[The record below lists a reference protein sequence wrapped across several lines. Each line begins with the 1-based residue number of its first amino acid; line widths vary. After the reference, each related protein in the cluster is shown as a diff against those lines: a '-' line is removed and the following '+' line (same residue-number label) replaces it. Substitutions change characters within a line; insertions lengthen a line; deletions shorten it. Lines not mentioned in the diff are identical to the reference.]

1 MKKNQFLKES
11 DVTAESVFFMKRR
24 QVLKALGISA
34 AALSLPHAAHADLL
48 SWFKGNDRPP
58 APAGKP
64 LEFSKPAAWQNNLP
78 LTPVD
83 KVSGYNN
90 FYEFGLDKADPA
102 ANAGSLKTDPW
113 TLKISGE
120 VAKPLTLDHDDLT
133 RRFPLEERIYRMRC
147 VEAWSMV
154 VPWIGF
160 PLHKLLALAEPTSN
174 AKYVAFETI
183 YAPEQMPGQQ
193 DRFIGGGLKYP
204 YVEGLR
210 LDEAMH
216 PLTLMTVGVYG
227 KALPPQNGAPVRL
240 IVPWKYGFKG
250 IKSIV
255 SIKLTRERPPT
266 TWNLAAPDEY
276 GFYANVNPHVDHPR
290 WSQATERFIGS
301 GGILDVQRQPT
312 LLFNGYADQ
321 VASLYRG
328 LDASDSKTGDMA
340 ESLPASCRIVA
351 VSLAGLGDQS
361 RWTGCRSGERYSA
374 FYRSHC
380 TEVFAGDLVNH
391 TSGTLRKTAV
401 IDTHSP
407 PVRLMVLCLGDTAFN
422 QLRIAGAGRE

>member
-11 DVTAESVFFMKRR
+11 DVTAESVFFMTRR

-64 LEFSKPAAWQNNLP
+64 LEFSKPAAWQNDLP
-78 LTPVD
+78 LTPAD
-83 KVSGYNN
+83 KVSSYNN

-328 LDASDSKTGDMA
+328 LD
-340 ESLPASCRIVA
+340 
-351 VSLAGLGDQS
+351 
-361 RWTGCRSGERYSA
+361 
-374 FYRSHC
+374 
-380 TEVFAGDLVNH
+380 
-391 TSGTLRKTAV
+391 LREN
-401 IDTHSP
+401 
-407 PVRLMVLCLGDTAFN
+407 F
-422 QLRIAGAGRE
+422 